1 MRVAGLLAAVLFLLL
16 PGDPARAQRQDPFLF
31 DRAKQVGD
39 AWLDRGVLWSAA
51 SLAALERAADADA
64 DPAQRRRRLILA
76 ARMAM
81 WLGDYEQ
88 VEALLAR
95 VEAEARDEV
104 VWQFA
109 VAVERALMPSF
120 EGRGE
125 EAERRLAQLD
135 TRFDLAAL
143 SGPAR
148 IWFDLAK
155 AHAAAGANRP
165 QVAIRAMAEAA
176 GLIAEAPP
184 HLHRGLTAVV
194 LLGYGEVAASFLDLG
209 GVVQS
214 YDGALQLA
222 DALPGPPNAAE
233 VVYHIANLL
242 NRSGQHEAAR
252 LLFSRLV
259 ALGREQ
265 DSPRSVFLGEY
276 GLMKVWH
283 NLGDPVRSDE
293 HAEAAL
299 AAWKP
304 RPLFM
309 AAIAQHRALNA
320 LSRGDL
326 EAAKRWHAQ
335 GESLMRSLAGSFAES
350 EYASFQA
357 LIAAELASAEGRGAE
372 AVQMMRRYARVRSE
386 AIREIFQREAAFVLS
401 NLLGELEK
409 AQAEAAR
416 ERIDAQ
422 RETERLQ
429 LARRIMF
436 AVIAGAG
443 LLLALFWYQ
452 RRTAKALA
460 RVRREAEEANRRKDA
475 FLASMSH
482 ELRTP
487 LNAIIGFAEW
497 AGREP
502 HGPFGD
508 PRYREHFHSIARSGR
523 HLLDVISDL
532 IEATERGERLPRL
545 EESAGSLADD
555 IAAAI
560 AIVDPQATARRKR
573 IRVEL
578 PENLPDLNAD
588 HRMLRQ
594 ILINLLSNAIKYA
607 ADGTA
612 IHVTASPAE
621 DGGIAIAIR
630 DEGPGMDPRE
640 LAEARERFGRPVA
653 RRGRAAG
660 EEEGYGLGLAIVD
673 ELVRAHG
680 GSWDIESTPGR
691 GTTVTVRLPPTR
703 LLAA

>member
-1 MRVAGLLAAVLFLLL
+1 M
-16 PGDPARAQRQDPFLF
+16 
-31 DRAKQVGD
+31 
-39 AWLDRGVLWSAA
+39 
-51 SLAALERAADADA
+51 
-64 DPAQRRRRLILA
+64 
-76 ARMAM
+76 
-81 WLGDYEQ
+81 
-88 VEALLAR
+88 
-95 VEAEARDEV
+95 
-104 VWQFA
+104 
-109 VAVERALMPSF
+109 
-120 EGRGE
+120 
-125 EAERRLAQLD
+125 
-135 TRFDLAAL
+135 
-143 SGPAR
+143 
-148 IWFDLAK
+148 
-155 AHAAAGANRP
+155 
-165 QVAIRAMAEAA
+165 
-176 GLIAEAPP
+176 
-184 HLHRGLTAVV
+184 
-194 LLGYGEVAASFLDLG
+194 
-209 GVVQS
+209 
-214 YDGALQLA
+214 
-222 DALPGPPNAAE
+222 
-233 VVYHIANLL
+233 
-242 NRSGQHEAAR
+242 
-252 LLFSRLV
+252 
-259 ALGREQ
+259 
-265 DSPRSVFLGEY
+265 
-276 GLMKVWH
+276 
-283 NLGDPVRSDE
+283 
-293 HAEAAL
+293 
-299 AAWKP
+299 
-304 RPLFM
+304 
-309 AAIAQHRALNA
+309 
-320 LSRGDL
+320 
-326 EAAKRWHAQ
+326 
-335 GESLMRSLAGSFAES
+335 
-350 EYASFQA
+350 
-357 LIAAELASAEGRGAE
+357 
-372 AVQMMRRYARVRSE
+372 RSE

-452 RRTAKALA
+452 RRTAKTLA

-497 AGREP
+497 AGQEP

-508 PRYREHFHSIARSGR
+508 PRYREHFQSIARSGR

-680 GSWDIESTPGR
+680 GSWDIESAPGR

-703 LLAA
+703 VLAA